1 MLYAVAILAS
11 LALVLANAFF
21 VASEFA
27 IIKIRLSRLEQLA
40 AQGHRRARVALGI
53 SRRLD
58 AYLSANQLGITL
70 ASLGL
75 GWIGEPAFAG
85 LLQSLFA
92 SFGAWSV
99 PTAHA
104 VAVIAS
110 FAAITL
116 LHTVLGEL
124 VPKSLAIQRTE
135 PVALCTATPLRVFY
149 VVMFPLIWALNTA
162 SWLVLRMF
170 GLQRACEIEMLHSPE
185 ELRLILQRVEL
196 ESGPRRVIDRLF
208 DYTHRVAQ
216 HVMTLRRDV
225 VVLDAGRSWDDNL
238 AIALAH
244 QYTRY
249 PLVAGETDHVLGYV
263 HLKDIVAV
271 LGAHR
276 RPGSMR
282 ELIREPIY
290 ASEETPL
297 ERLRREFLRRRIHLA
312 VITGA
317 QQSFAGIVTL
327 EDLLEEF
334 VGEIQ
339 DEQDV
344 DEVPPI
350 VREQDGSFAAD
361 GRVTLDVAARELG
374 LLLPAAPAGV
384 ETLGGYVRAQLGEP
398 AQPGQ
403 SVLCDG
409 FRLTVLEMRDGRVR
423 RLRGEPLLVTHA
435 ARFGDDRADGAPMGG
450 VRGEQEER

>member
-1 MLYAVAILAS
+1 
-11 LALVLANAFF
+11 
-21 VASEFA
+21 
-27 IIKIRLSRLEQLA
+27 
-40 AQGHRRARVALGI
+40 
-53 SRRLD
+53 
-58 AYLSANQLGITL
+58 
-70 ASLGL
+70 
-75 GWIGEPAFAG
+75 
-85 LLQSLFA
+85 
-92 SFGAWSV
+92 
-99 PTAHA
+99 
-104 VAVIAS
+104 
-110 FAAITL
+110 
-116 LHTVLGEL
+116 
-124 VPKSLAIQRTE
+124 
-135 PVALCTATPLRVFY
+135 
-149 VVMFPLIWALNTA
+149 
-162 SWLVLRMF
+162 
-170 GLQRACEIEMLHSPE
+170 
-185 ELRLILQRVEL
+185 
-196 ESGPRRVIDRLF
+196 
-208 DYTHRVAQ
+208 
-216 HVMTLRRDV
+216 
-225 VVLDAGRSWDDNL
+225 L

-263 HLKDIVAV
+263 HLKDIVAI
-271 LGAHR
+271 LGAHG

-361 GRVTLDVAARELG
+361 GRVTFDVAARELG

-384 ETLGGYVRAQLGEP
+384 ETLGGYVRAQLDEP

-403 SVLCDG
+403 SILCDG
-409 FRLTVLEMRDGRVR
+409 FRLTVIEMRDGRVW

-435 ARFGDDRADGAPMGG
+435 ARFEDDRADGTPMGG
-450 VRGEQEER
+450 SRAEQEER